1 MNCHFHVYF
10 DLDLLAFTVFFFIFI
25 FYMSY
30 YSILLFLSLYR
41 EPKIPASIMKIK
53 KTITA
58 FLKLLPDS
66 GNWEINYYLI
76 IFFVFSLTCWDYN
89 YWLFPYV
96 VFFNYYYASWA
107 YPFILTYTGDCKSY
121 IMCAPSSYS
130 FYIF

>member
-1 MNCHFHVYF
+1 MNCHFHDYF

-66 GNWEINYYLI
+66 GN
-76 IFFVFSLTCWDYN
+76 
-89 YWLFPYV
+89 
-96 VFFNYYYASWA
+96 
-107 YPFILTYTGDCKSY
+107 
-121 IMCAPSSYS
+121 
-130 FYIF
+130 